1 MGRRDLPARGRHR
14 RCGLPA
20 AGAWPRRRGVSEL
33 LLGIDVGTSACK
45 AALVDSGGA
54 ERAHGQAP
62 TPWRQTATGA
72 EVDCE
77 ALFESAVAAARAA
90 LAGAPEGRV
99 RSIGVTSMAE
109 AGALLD
115 AGGSPLAPAIAWH
128 DARGADEARALADE
142 LGAEHFTESTGLPA
156 TPLCSL
162 VKLRW
167 LAEHRPATR
176 SAARWLNV
184 AEWVVRR
191 LGGRD
196 VAELSLASRTGLLD
210 LSARA
215 PFGDALTWAGLSD
228 DLLPEL
234 VLAGTPAGTS
244 QAPELPEC
252 RGAALTVAGDDHLV
266 AGVGVGVV
274 APGDVL
280 DSCGTAEAL
289 VRVVA
294 PPLDGDQVRR
304 SVSGG
309 VTVGWHLTEGRQ
321 ALLGSVW
328 SGLAL
333 REVLAEL
340 GVDEG
345 DRAALSAGA
354 LPAHPGAATLELE
367 LHSLDRRP
375 LRLPA
380 GVGPEG
386 IWRGAIDAVRAEVE
400 AVLAHIETVAG
411 PRRKVVVVGGW
422 ARDEAVRA
430 SKASLGAVEAPPVV
444 EAGARGAALLG
455 GVAAGVFE
463 SVDTLPPIPIPVA
476 AGRS

>member
-1 MGRRDLPARGRHR
+1 M
-14 RCGLPA
+14 
-20 AGAWPRRRGVSEL
+20 
-33 LLGIDVGTSACK
+33 LGIDVGTSACK
-45 AALVDSGGA
+45 AVVVDRGGR
-54 ERAHGQAP
+54 ERAHGQAA
-62 TPWRQTATGA
+62 TPWRRVPTGA
-72 EVDCE
+72 EVEPD
-77 ALFESAVAAARAA
+77 ALFDAVVAAARAA
-90 LAGAPEGRV
+90 LAGSPDHRIRAV
-99 RSIGVTSMAE
+99 GVTSMAE
-109 AGALLD
+109 AGVLLD
-115 AGGSPLAPAIAWH
+115 GRGRWLAPMIAWH
-128 DARGADEARALADE
+128 DARGDVEARRLAED
-142 LGAEHFTESTGLPA
+142 LGADRFAESTGLPA
-156 TPLCSL
+156 SRLCTL
-162 VKLRW
+162 AKLRW
-167 LAEHRPATR
+167 LGEHHPATR
-176 SAARWLNV
+176 SATRWLNV

-210 LSARA
+210 LSART
-215 PFGDALTWAGLSD
+215 PFAEALAWAELPD

-234 VLAGTPAGTS
+234 VIAGTPAGKGD
-244 QAPELPEC
+244 APELPEC
-252 RGAALTVAGDDHLV
+252 QGAVLTVAGHDHLV

-294 PPLDGDQVRR
+294 PPLNGDQVRR

-309 VTVGWHLTEGRQ
+309 VTVGWHLSEGRQ
-321 ALLGSVW
+321 ALLGSLW

-340 GVDEG
+340 GVGESG
-345 DRAALSAGA
+345 RPALSAQA
-354 LPAHPGAATLELE
+354 LAADRSTAPPLELE

-375 LRLPA
+375 LHLPV
-380 GVGPEG
+380 GVDQGL
-386 IWRGAIDAVRAEVE
+386 IWCGAIDSVGAEVE
-400 AVLAHIETVAG
+400 AVLAHIEAVAG
-411 PRRKVVVVGGW
+411 PRRRVVVVGGW
-422 ARDEAVRA
+422 ARDEAVFA
-430 SKASLGAVEAPPVV
+430 SKRSLGPVDAPPVV

>member
-1 MGRRDLPARGRHR
+1 VTD
-14 RCGLPA
+14 
-20 AGAWPRRRGVSEL
+20 L

-45 AALVDSGGA
+45 AVVADRVGQ
-54 ERAHGQAP
+54 ERAHGQER
-62 TPWRQTATGA
+62 TPWRRVPTGA
-72 EVDCE
+72 EVEPD
-77 ALFESAVAAARAA
+77 ALFEAVVAAAQAA
-90 LAGAPEGRV
+90 LAAAPAGRV
-99 RSIGVTSMAE
+99 RALGVTSMAE
-109 AGALLD
+109 AGVLLD
-115 AGGSPLAPAIAWH
+115 GRGGRLAPMIAWH
-128 DARGADEARALADE
+128 DARGEEEAQRLADD
-142 LGAEHFTESTGLPA
+142 LGADRFAESTGLPVS
-156 TPLCSL
+156 PLCSL
-162 VKLRW
+162 AKLRW

-210 LSARA
+210 LSGRT
-215 PFGDALTWAGLSD
+215 PFSDGLAWGGLPD

-234 VLAGTPAGTS
+234 VTAGTPAGTAH
-244 QAPELPEC
+244 APELPEC
-252 RGAALTVAGDDHLV
+252 DGAVLTVAGHDHLV

-294 PPLDGDQVRR
+294 PPLNGDQVRR

-309 VTVGWHLTEGRQ
+309 VTVGWHLADGRQ
-321 ALLGSVW
+321 ALLGSLW

-333 REVLAEL
+333 QEVLAGL
-340 GVDEG
+340 GVDER
-345 DRAALSAGA
+345 DRAALSTQA
-354 LPAHPGAATLELE
+354 LAADPSAAPPLELE

-375 LRLPA
+375 LQLPA
-380 GVGPEG
+380 AVGRDL
-386 IWRGAIDAVRAEVE
+386 IWRGAIDAVRAELE

-422 ARDEAVRA
+422 ARDEAVLA
-430 SKASLGAVEAPPVV
+430 SKASLGALEAPPVV

-455 GVAAGVFE
+455 GVAAGLFQ

>member
-1 MGRRDLPARGRHR
+1 MTD
-14 RCGLPA
+14 
-20 AGAWPRRRGVSEL
+20 L

-45 AALVDSGGA
+45 AVVVDRAGL
-54 ERAHGQAP
+54 ERAHGQSA
-62 TPWRQTATGA
+62 TPWRRVSTGA
-72 EVDCE
+72 EVDPD
-77 ALFESAVAAARAA
+77 ALFDAAVAAARAA
-90 LAGAPEGRV
+90 LAGAAEGRV
-99 RSIGVTSMAE
+99 CAVGVTSMAE
-109 AGALLD
+109 GGVLLD
-115 AGGSPLAPAIAWH
+115 GHSRLLAPVIAWH
-128 DARGADEARALADE
+128 DARGDEEASQLTDD
-142 LGAEHFTESTGLPA
+142 LGTDRFAESTGLPA
-156 TPLCSL
+156 SPLCSL
-162 VKLRW
+162 AKLRW
-167 LAEHRPATR
+167 LAEHKPATR

-184 AEWVVRR
+184 AEWVVRQ

-215 PFGDALTWAGLSD
+215 PVTDAIAWGGLPD

-234 VLAGTPAGTS
+234 VTAGTPAGTADAS
-244 QAPELPEC
+244 ELPEC
-252 RGAALTVAGDDHLV
+252 KGAVLTVAGHDHLV

-294 PPLDGDQVRR
+294 PPLDGDRVRR

-340 GVDEG
+340 GVDES
-345 DRAALSAGA
+345 DRAALSARA
-354 LPAHPGAATLELE
+354 LAAHRGAATLELE

-375 LRLPA
+375 LKLPA

-455 GVAAGVFE
+455 GVAAGAFE
-463 SVDTLPPIPIPVA
+463 SVDTLPLIPIPVA

>member
-1 MGRRDLPARGRHR
+1 VTD
-14 RCGLPA
+14 
-20 AGAWPRRRGVSEL
+20 L

-45 AALVDSGGA
+45 AVIVDSAGQ
-54 ERAHGQAP
+54 ERAHGQST
-62 TPWRQTATGA
+62 TPWRRVPTGA
-72 EVDCE
+72 EADPNE
-77 ALFESAVAAARAA
+77 LFGAAVAAARAA
-90 LAGAPEGRV
+90 LAGAPDGRV
-99 RSIGVTSMAE
+99 LAVGVTSMAE

-115 AGGSPLAPAIAWH
+115 GGGCPLAPVIAWH
-128 DARGADEARALADE
+128 DARGDEEALRLADD
-142 LGAEHFTESTGLPA
+142 LGADRFSESTGLPVS
-156 TPLCSL
+156 PLCSL
-162 VKLRW
+162 AKLRW
-167 LAEHRPATR
+167 LGEHQPATH
-176 SAARWLNV
+176 SATRWLSV

-215 PFGDALTWAGLSD
+215 PFTDALAWAGLPE
-228 DLLPEL
+228 DLLGEL
-234 VLAGTPAGTS
+234 VSAGTPAGT
-244 QAPELPEC
+244 AHALELPEC
-252 RGAALTVAGDDHLV
+252 EGAVLTVAGHDHLV

-294 PPLDGDQVRR
+294 PPLNGDEVRR
-304 SVSGG
+304 SVGGG
-309 VTVGWHLTEGRQ
+309 VTVGWHLAEGRQ
-321 ALLGSVW
+321 ALLGSLW

-333 REVLAEL
+333 QEVLAEL
-340 GVDEG
+340 GVDETA
-345 DRAALSAGA
+345 RPALSAQALAPDQGA
-354 LPAHPGAATLELE
+354 PPRLELE

-375 LRLPA
+375 LELPVGVDRRL
-380 GVGPEG
+380 
-386 IWRGAIDAVRAEVE
+386 IWRAAIDAVGAEVE

-422 ARDEAVRA
+422 ARDEAVLA
-430 SKASLGAVEAPPVV
+430 SKANLGAVEAPPVI

>member
-1 MGRRDLPARGRHR
+1 MTD
-14 RCGLPA
+14 
-20 AGAWPRRRGVSEL
+20 L

-45 AALVDSGGA
+45 AVVVDRAGA
-54 ERAHGQAP
+54 ERAHGQSS
-62 TPWRQTATGA
+62 TPWRRVPTGA
-72 EVDCE
+72 EAEPD
-77 ALFESAVAAARAA
+77 ALFEAAVAAARAA
-90 LAGAPEGRV
+90 LAGAPDGRV
-99 RSIGVTSMAE
+99 RAVGVTSMAE

-115 AGGSPLAPAIAWH
+115 GRGRRLAPVIAWH
-128 DARGADEARALADE
+128 DARGDEEALRLAEE
-142 LGAEHFTESTGLPA
+142 LGADRFSESTGLHVS
-156 TPLCSL
+156 PLCSL
-162 VKLRW
+162 AKLRW
-167 LAEHRPATR
+167 LSEHQPATC

-210 LSARA
+210 LSARV
-215 PFGDALTWAGLSD
+215 PFTDALAWGGLPD

-234 VLAGTPAGTS
+234 VTAGTPAGTAD
-244 QAPELPEC
+244 APELPEC
-252 RGAALTVAGDDHLV
+252 RGAVLTVAGHDHLV

-294 PPLDGDQVRR
+294 PPLDGDQVLR
-304 SVSGG
+304 SVGGG
-309 VTVGWHLTEGRQ
+309 VTVGWHLAEGRQ
-321 ALLGSVW
+321 ALLGSLW

-333 REVLAEL
+333 QEVVAEL
-340 GVDEG
+340 GIGES
-345 DRAALSAGA
+345 DRAKLSSQAL
-354 LPAHPGAATLELE
+354 AADPRAAPPLELE

-375 LRLPA
+375 PRLPA
-380 GVGPEG
+380 GVSPER
-386 IWRGAIDAVRAEVE
+386 IWRGAIDSVAAEVG

-411 PRRKVVVVGGW
+411 PRRKVVVTGGW
-422 ARDEAVRA
+422 ARDEAVLA

>member
-1 MGRRDLPARGRHR
+1 VTD
-14 RCGLPA
+14 
-20 AGAWPRRRGVSEL
+20 L

-45 AALVDSGGA
+45 AAVLDRDGV
-54 ERAHGQAP
+54 ERAHGQAA
-62 TPWRQTATGA
+62 TPWQRMARGA
-72 EVDCE
+72 EVECD
-77 ALFESAVAAARAA
+77 ALFEAAVAASRAA
-90 LAGAPEGRV
+90 LAGAPDGRV
-99 RSIGVTSMAE
+99 RSVGVTSMAE
-109 AGALLD
+109 TGALLD
-115 AGGSPLAPAIAWH
+115 SRGRPLAPAIAWH
-128 DARGADEARALADE
+128 DARGHDEARRLADE
-142 LGAEHFTESTGLPA
+142 LGADRFVETTGLPVS
-156 TPLCSL
+156 PLCSL
-162 VKLRW
+162 AKLRW

-176 SAARWLNV
+176 SAARWLSV

-215 PFGDALTWAGLSD
+215 PFTDALAWAGLPD
-228 DLLPEL
+228 TVLGEL
-234 VLAGTPAGTS
+234 VAAGTATGTAN
-244 QAPELPEC
+244 APELPEAE
-252 RGAALTVAGDDHLV
+252 GAVLTVAGHDHLV

-294 PPLDGDQVRR
+294 PPLAGDQVRR
-304 SVSGG
+304 SVAGG
-309 VTVGWHLTEGRQ
+309 VTVGWHLAEGRQ
-321 ALLGSVW
+321 ALLGSLW

-333 REVLAEL
+333 QEVLDEL

-345 DRAALSAGA
+345 GRAKLSADA
-354 LPAHPGAATLELE
+354 LAVDAAPALDLE
-367 LHSLDRRP
+367 LHSLDRP
-375 LRLPA
+375 SLRLPTGA
-380 GVGPEG
+380 PPER
-386 IWRGAIDAVRAEVE
+386 IWRGSIEAVRAEVE
-400 AVLAHIETVAG
+400 AVLAHIDAVAG
-411 PRRKVVVVGGW
+411 PRRRVVVAGGW

-455 GVAAGVFE
+455 GVAAGIYE
-463 SVDTLPPIPIPVA
+463 SVDALPPLPIPVP

>member
-1 MGRRDLPARGRHR
+1 VID
-14 RCGLPA
+14 
-20 AGAWPRRRGVSEL
+20 L

-45 AALVDSGGA
+45 AVVVDRAGM

-62 TPWRQTATGA
+62 TPWRRVPTGA
-72 EVDCE
+72 EVEPD
-77 ALFESAVAAARAA
+77 ALFEAVVAAARAA
-90 LAGAPEGRV
+90 LAGVPDGRV
-99 RSIGVTSMAE
+99 GAVGVTSMAE
-109 AGALLD
+109 AGVLLD
-115 AGGSPLAPAIAWH
+115 GRGRRLAPVIAWH
-128 DARGADEARALADE
+128 DARGDEEARRLADD
-142 LGAEHFTESTGLPA
+142 LGADRFAESTGLPVS
-156 TPLCSL
+156 PLCSL
-162 VKLRW
+162 AKLRW
-167 LAEHRPATR
+167 LGAHDPATR

-210 LSARA
+210 LSART
-215 PFGDALTWAGLSD
+215 PFRDALAWGGLPD

-234 VLAGTPAGTS
+234 VTAGTPAGT
-244 QAPELPEC
+244 AHAAELPEC
-252 RGAALTVAGDDHLV
+252 QGAVLTVAGHDHLV

-294 PPLDGDQVRR
+294 PPLDGEQVRR
-304 SVSGG
+304 SVNGG
-309 VTVGWHLTEGRQ
+309 VTVGWHLADGRQ
-321 ALLGSVW
+321 ALLGSLW

-333 REVLAEL
+333 KEVLAEL

-345 DRAALSAGA
+345 NRAALSTQA
-354 LPAHPGAATLELE
+354 LAADPRAAPPLELQ

-375 LRLPA
+375 LQLPGA
-380 GVGPEG
+380 VGAEL
-386 IWRGAIDAVRAEVE
+386 IWRGAIETVRAEVD
-400 AVLAHIETVAG
+400 AVLAHIENVAG

-422 ARDEAVRA
+422 ARDEAVLA
-430 SKASLGAVEAPPVV
+430 SKASLGALEAPPVV

-455 GVAAGVFE
+455 GVAAGTFE

>member
-1 MGRRDLPARGRHR
+1 
-14 RCGLPA
+14 
-20 AGAWPRRRGVSEL
+20 VTEL

-45 AALVDSGGA
+45 AALVDRDGV
-54 ERAHGQAP
+54 ERAHGQSV
-62 TPWRQTATGA
+62 TPWRRTATGA
-72 EVDCE
+72 EIECE
-77 ALFESAVAAARAA
+77 ALFEAAVAATRAA
-90 LAGAPEGRV
+90 LSAAPGPRV
-99 RSIGVTSMAE
+99 RAVGVTSMAE
-109 AGALLD
+109 TGALLD
-115 AGGSPLAPAIAWH
+115 ADGHPLAPAIAWH
-128 DARGADEARALADE
+128 DARGDDEARRLAEE
-142 LGAEHFTESTGLPA
+142 LGAERFAESTGLPA

-162 VKLRW
+162 AKLRW
-167 LAEHRPATR
+167 LAEHHAATR

-191 LGGRD
+191 LGGRQ

-215 PFGDALTWAGLSD
+215 PFIDALAWGGLPE

-234 VLAGTPAGTS
+234 VTAGTPAGTAD
-244 QAPELPEC
+244 APELPEC
-252 RGAALTVAGDDHLV
+252 HGAALTVAGHDHLV

-294 PPLDGDQVRR
+294 PPLNGGQVRH
-304 SVSGG
+304 SVAGG
-309 VTVGWHLTEGRQ
+309 VTVGWHLAEGRQ
-321 ALLGSVW
+321 ALLGSLW

-333 REVLAEL
+333 QEVLAVLEV
-340 GVDEG
+340 GEG
-345 DRAALSAGA
+345 DRAKLSAHA
-354 LPAHPGAATLELE
+354 LAADPGAAAQLRLE
-367 LHSLDRRP
+367 LHSLDRQP
-375 LRLPA
+375 PRLPA
-380 GVGPEG
+380 GVSPER
-386 IWRGAIDAVRAEVE
+386 IWRGAIDAVGAEVE

-411 PRRKVVVVGGW
+411 PRHKVVVAGGW
-422 ARDEAVRA
+422 ARDEAVLA
-430 SKASLGAVEAPPVV
+430 SKASLGAVEAPAVV

-463 SVDTLPPIPIPVA
+463 SVDTLPPLPIPVA

>member
-1 MGRRDLPARGRHR
+1 MTD
-14 RCGLPA
+14 
-20 AGAWPRRRGVSEL
+20 L

-45 AALVDSGGA
+45 AVVIDRAGR
-54 ERAHGQAP
+54 ERARGHFG
-62 TPWRQTATGA
+62 TPWRRVPTGA
-72 EVDCE
+72 EVEPD
-77 ALFESAVAAARAA
+77 ALFEAVVAAARAA
-90 LAGAPEGRV
+90 LTGAPEGRV
-99 RSIGVTSMAE
+99 RAVGVTSMAE
-109 AGALLD
+109 AGVLLD
-115 AGGSPLAPAIAWH
+115 RRGRRLAPVIAWH
-128 DARGADEARALADE
+128 DARGDEEARQLADD
-142 LGAEHFTESTGLPA
+142 LGADRFAESTGLPA
-156 TPLCSL
+156 SPLCSL
-162 VKLRW
+162 AKLRW
-167 LAEHRPATR
+167 LGEHHPATH

-215 PFGDALTWAGLSD
+215 PFTDALAWAGLPD
-228 DLLPEL
+228 DLLGEL
-234 VLAGTPAGTS
+234 VTAGTPSGTAD
-244 QAPELPEC
+244 APELPEC
-252 RGAALTVAGDDHLV
+252 DKAVLTVAGHDHLV

-294 PPLDGDQVRR
+294 PPLNGDQVRR
-304 SVSGG
+304 SVNGG
-309 VTVGWHLTEGRQ
+309 VTVGWHLAEGRQ
-321 ALLGSVW
+321 ALLGSLW

-340 GVDEG
+340 RVDESG
-345 DRAALSAGA
+345 RPALSAQA
-354 LPAHPGAATLELE
+354 LAADRGTTPPLELE
-367 LHSLDRRP
+367 LHSLDRPP
-375 LRLPA
+375 LQLPV
-380 GVGPEG
+380 GVGPG
-386 IWRGAIDAVRAEVE
+386 LIWRSAIDAVGAEVE

-411 PRRKVVVVGGW
+411 PQRKIVVVGGW
-422 ARDEAVRA
+422 ARDEAVLA
-430 SKASLGAVEAPPVV
+430 SKAPLGAVEAPPVV